1 LSKRESRAFRNGK
14 PATLADRYRRQEGAG
29 MTGGEAEGRSLSVP
43 LVPHGGEPFP
53 AGVDIE
59 PSEQRYVG
67 FYENQHGEQL
77 VFVHEKGKEPTL
89 YHGDCGRDP
98 VRAEWPQIS
107 TLIPTLSPWVTGTT
121 ILDDGEVLW
130 LASCLAASNP
140 LIGGESAG
148 SSPLDRLAIQLIQRA
163 TKRESADFDRKW
175 SHREVALERWRER
188 QQAPPT
194 HGEDHYAEGAIL
206 VALGVNMKQRKP
218 RTGVTKEIRDRIE
231 DEVATVVREVQ

>member
-1 LSKRESRAFRNGK
+1 
-14 PATLADRYRRQEGAG
+14 

-89 YHGDCGRDP
+89 YHGDCGWEP
-98 VRAEWPQIS
+98 LRAEWPQIS
-107 TLIPTLSPWVTGTT
+107 TLIPDLSPWVSGDT

-130 LASCLAASNP
+130 LAASLAASNP
-140 LIGGESAG
+140 LMAGQTAG

-163 TKRESADFDRKW
+163 TKRESVDFGRKW
-175 SHREVALERWRER
+175 SLREAALERWREEQR
-188 QQAPPT
+188 TPPT
-194 HGEDHYAEGAIL
+194 DEEDHYAEGAIL

-218 RTGVTKEIRDRIE
+218 RAGVTREIRARIE
-231 DEVATVVREVQ
+231 DEVGVAVREVQQAPTEDS